1 MTSSTLSVLSSR
13 GCEAKERKRKRSC
26 WRRLKTIARL
36 ALSLSNAQSSAA
48 KRLMEE
54 GVGGWSSIRGQD
66 TELLKFRTGTVAKAG
81 VGALGATVQLWAAPR
96 IAAPSM
102 PGRRPGH

>member
-1 MTSSTLSVLSSR
+1 
-13 GCEAKERKRKRSC
+13 
-26 WRRLKTIARL
+26 
-36 ALSLSNAQSSAA
+36 
-48 KRLMEE
+48 MEE

>member
-1 MTSSTLSVLSSR
+1 MRPGVQAVCRRSSLSER
-13 GCEAKERKRKRSC
+13 TRQAEEAAA
-26 WRRLKTIARL
+26 ARL